1 MHFKLS
7 LAAAS
12 VIIQALVAA
21 IPFSSLPSTDI
32 DPAVSDN
39 FVNAQEN
46 DFLVDVPRGY
56 EANGYL
62 LKVIDQVKV
71 YVAIRTPDLNS
82 AAPTVLVP
90 R

>member
-7 LAAAS
+7 LVAAS
-12 VIIQALVAA
+12 VIVQALVAA

-32 DPAVSDN
+32 DPSSDN

-56 EANGYL
+56 EAN
-62 LKVIDQVKV
+62 
-71 YVAIRTPDLNS
+71 AN
-82 AAPTVLVP
+82 
-90 R
+90 

>member
-21 IPFSSLPSTDI
+21 IPFNSLPSTDI
-32 DPAVSDN
+32 DPAISDN

-56 EANGYL
+56 EANGM
-62 LKVIDQVKV
+62 IDSCSFGFRI
-71 YVAIRTPDLNS
+71 IRGHINCIILPPANIH
-82 AAPTVLVP
+82 AF
-90 R
+90 

>member
-7 LAAAS
+7 LAAAG

-32 DPAVSDN
+32 DPTIKDKD

-46 DFLVDVPRGY
+46 EFISDVPRGY
-56 EANGYL
+56 EANDA
-62 LKVIDQVKV
+62 K
-71 YVAIRTPDLNS
+71 
-82 AAPTVLVP
+82 
-90 R
+90 